1 METKRRLF
9 LMEHKILDRLYVNKR
24 DDFKRL
30 LEKDS
35 PLVGYDYKHIFMLAL
50 TIGFVEGRRAELES
64 RKEEL
69 TRIEYLDD
77 KEKSIIK
84 AIAVIETGGLEVLLD
99 KKKVYAVAE
108 EYAAGGI
115 KLLIQKVFS
124 GEYGSFIKRL
134 GNELEERLKE
144 IRGKSY
150 NGSKN

>member
-1 METKRRLF
+1 MEQ
-9 LMEHKILDRLYVNKR
+9 KILDRLHVNKR
-24 DDFKRL
+24 SEFKRL

-35 PLVGYDYKHIFMLAL
+35 PLVNYDYKYIFMLAL
-50 TIGFVEGRRAELES
+50 TIGFVEGRRVELES
-64 RKEEL
+64 KKEEL
-69 TRIEYLDD
+69 TRIEYLDN

-84 AIAVIETGGLEVLLD
+84 AIAVMETGGIEVLLD
-99 KKKVYAVAE
+99 KKKIYTIAE
-108 EYAAGGI
+108 EYSAGGI

-150 NGSKN
+150 NGSKDEDIIS

>member
-1 METKRRLF
+1 MEQ
-9 LMEHKILDRLYVNKR
+9 KILDRLYVNKR

-35 PLVGYDYKHIFMLAL
+35 PLVGYDYKYIFMLAL
-50 TIGFVEGRRAELES
+50 TIGFIEGRRTELES

-69 TRIEYLDD
+69 TRIEYLND

-84 AIAVIETGGLEVLLD
+84 AIAVAEAGELNVLLD
-99 KKKVYAVAE
+99 KKKIYSIAE

-115 KLLIQKVFS
+115 KLLTQKVFS

-134 GNELEERLKE
+134 GNELEEKFKE
-144 IRGKSY
+144 IGEKVDYDSI
-150 NGSKN
+150 KK

>member
-1 METKRRLF
+1 
-9 LMEHKILDRLYVNKR
+9 MEHKILDRLFVNKR

-50 TIGFVEGRRAELES
+50 TICFVEGRRIKLES

-69 TRIEYLDD
+69 TRIEYLDE

-84 AIAVIETGGLEVLLD
+84 AIAVAETGELNVLLD
-99 KKKVYAVAE
+99 KKKIYSIAE

-115 KLLIQKVFS
+115 KLLAQKVFS
-124 GEYGSFIKRL
+124 GEYGSYIKRL

-144 IRGKSY
+144 IRGRSY
-150 NGSKN
+150 NGSKDQDIIS